1 MRATR
6 ARLIMLNL
14 RHHNAYLLFSQ
25 NILCVFLF
33 LRNFKISCPLLS
45 LFTSLCL
52 SENQRTPEG
61 VYAGCVGVSEN
72 YVKWHWKVEQCIN
85 SKCVQERRT

>member
-1 MRATR
+1 
-6 ARLIMLNL
+6 MLNL